1 MFGLLYTHRLVFQGC
16 RDAGGGVSSFA
27 FAPEQPFEARAGQH
41 GVLQLGGT
49 ARKPFSLASAPEEGS
64 VLIGTSLRS
73 GSSFKQRL
81 AALQRGDTVTLRGPV
96 SKFTLDGAAPQVVML
111 AQGVGITPFR
121 SMLAHAV
128 LTGMAIEPSLIHV
141 AHAGHAY
148 RDETQQWATAA
159 AYPQHAD
166 GFRVAAT
173 AAARDNPDATFFIAG
188 ATPFVSSTASLLRDA
203 GVAGAN
209 IRDDKYLGYKPRPRT
224 ATTPTTPALAPAK
237 RLTRHPPRPSRP
249 DPAESR

>member
-1 MFGLLYTHRLVFQGC
+1 MFGLLHTHRFVFQGC
-16 RDAGGGVSSFA
+16 REAGGGVSSFA
-27 FAPEQPFEARAGQH
+27 FTPEQPFGAQAGQH
-41 GVLQLGGT
+41 AILQLGGT

-64 VLIGTSLRS
+64 VLIGTSLQS

-81 AALQRGDTVTLRGPV
+81 AALQPGDTVTLRGPV

-121 SMLAHAV
+121 SMLAHAA
-128 LTGMAIEPSLIHV
+128 LTGMAIESSLIHV

-148 RDETQQWATAA
+148 RDQTQRWATAA

-166 GFRVAAT
+166 DFRAAAT
-173 AAARDNPDATFFIAG
+173 AAAHENPDATFFIAG

-209 IRDDKYLGYKPRPRT
+209 IREDKYLGYKPGPRT
-224 ATTPTTPALAPAK
+224 ATTPATSDVAPAN
-237 RLTRHPPRPSRP
+237 
-249 DPAESR
+249 A

>member
-1 MFGLLYTHRLVFQGC
+1 MFGLLHIHRLVFQGC
-16 RDAGGGVSSFA
+16 REVGGGVSSFA
-27 FAPEQPFEARAGQH
+27 FTPEQPFEAQAGQH
-41 GVLQLGGT
+41 GILQLGGT

-64 VLIGTSLRS
+64 VLIGSSLQS

-81 AALQRGDTVTLRGPV
+81 ATLQPGETVTVRGPV

-121 SMLAHAV
+121 SMLAHAA
-128 LTGMAIEPSLIHV
+128 LTEMAIESSLIHV

-159 AYPQHAD
+159 AYPNHAD
-166 GFRVAAT
+166 DFRAAAT
-173 AAARDNPDATFFIAG
+173 AAAHDNPDATFFIAG

-203 GVAGAN
+203 GVAAAGV
-209 IRDDKYLGYKPRPRT
+209 REDKYLGYKPSPRT
-224 ATTPTTPALAPAK
+224 ATTPATSDVAPE
-237 RLTRHPPRPSRP
+237 R
-249 DPAESR
+249 